1 MAETPT
7 KPILVVGAGM
17 SGITSAVE
25 AAETGYRVILIEKNS
40 YLGGRVA
47 QHYRYFPK
55 LCPPYC
61 GLEVNFKRIK
71 SNPSISFF
79 TMTELKD
86 ISGSAGNFTV
96 TLNLL
101 PRYVNEKCTACND
114 CVDVC
119 PMDRPNEFNYD
130 MNSTKAI
137 YLPHE
142 MAFPMRY
149 VIDDKYCES
158 ANCRKCVEV
167 CKYDAIDLNMKEKV
181 IKLNVG
187 SIVFATGWNLYDV
200 AKIDNLG
207 FGSVKNVI
215 TNMMMERL
223 AAPNGHTEGR
233 ILRPSDSKEVNNV
246 AFVQCAGSRDE
257 NHLNYCSAVCCMSS
271 LKEATYIR
279 EKNPNSKITIFYIDL
294 RTPGKYEDF
303 LRRVDSDE
311 KIEMIKGKVAKIEQD
326 PESDDV
332 VITVEDV
339 VNLKKINRRFD
350 MVVLAAGMEPQTIK
364 QKFPIELNLEE
375 NGFMYPKQNGI
386 YAAGVAK
393 KPGDVTSS
401 VQDAT
406 SAALKSIQT
415 VLGN

>member
-1 MAETPT
+1 M
-7 KPILVVGAGM
+7 I
-17 SGITSAVE
+17 
-25 AAETGYRVILIEKNS
+25 N
-40 YLGGRVA
+40 
-47 QHYRYFPK
+47 
-55 LCPPYC
+55 
-61 GLEVNFKRIK
+61 
-71 SNPSISFF
+71 IS
-79 TMTELKD
+79 
-86 ISGSAGNFTV
+86 
-96 TLNLL
+96 
-101 PRYVNEKCTACND
+101 
-114 CVDVC
+114 
-119 PMDRPNEFNYD
+119 
-130 MNSTKAI
+130 
-137 YLPHE
+137 
-142 MAFPMRY
+142 
-149 VIDDKYCES
+149 ES

>member
-119 PMDRPNEFNYD
+119 PVDRPNEFNYD

-149 VIDDKYCES
+149 VIDDKY
-158 ANCRKCVEV
+158 
-167 CKYDAIDLNMKEKV
+167 
-181 IKLNVG
+181 
-187 SIVFATGWNLYDV
+187 
-200 AKIDNLG
+200 
-207 FGSVKNVI
+207 
-215 TNMMMERL
+215 
-223 AAPNGHTEGR
+223 
-233 ILRPSDSKEVNNV
+233 
-246 AFVQCAGSRDE
+246 
-257 NHLNYCSAVCCMSS
+257 
-271 LKEATYIR
+271 
-279 EKNPNSKITIFYIDL
+279 
-294 RTPGKYEDF
+294 
-303 LRRVDSDE
+303 
-311 KIEMIKGKVAKIEQD
+311 
-326 PESDDV
+326 
-332 VITVEDV
+332 
-339 VNLKKINRRFD
+339 
-350 MVVLAAGMEPQTIK
+350 
-364 QKFPIELNLEE
+364 
-375 NGFMYPKQNGI
+375 
-386 YAAGVAK
+386 
-393 KPGDVTSS
+393 
-401 VQDAT
+401 
-406 SAALKSIQT
+406 
-415 VLGN
+415 